1 MGNQFT
7 KVTRNSWGSRIGGSF
22 GGVIVG
28 IILIPL
34 CIWGLWTNEGSK
46 DLSELAK
53 KSVVVS
59 SDSVDSSK
67 DGVFASVSGKLVS
80 EEQIGD
86 DPFMVPGPYI
96 TLDRSV
102 EMYAWKETTSSEEV
116 KDTVGGGSTTT
127 TTYSYSKEWTSM
139 PATSSSFEYPAG
151 HENPTKSIDDA
162 SYKVS
167 AATIGAYTIN
177 PDTIS
182 LPGGDKVDVKPADGI
197 EGFYKNGRYLYNRD
211 GANSA
216 PEVGDMRISFTALKS
231 GTSVTAM
238 GKLNDGAIES
248 YTDESFTEGQRT
260 LYRVFLGTRED
271 AIATLHFEYV
281 LWIWVI
287 RVLGILGLWIGLGL
301 LVDPIV
307 KILDV
312 VGVVGSVADGIMG
325 FVNFFLALAIGGTT
339 IIISMLLHNIYFLIL
354 VFVLIIAGVVYFLRG
369 RSIKALASG
378 LIPSA
383 ATPAASDN
391 TNNTPPK
398 MG

>member
-7 KVTRNSWGSRIGGSF
+7 KVTRNSWGSRIAGSF
-22 GGVIVG
+22 GGVIIG

-34 CIWGLWTNEGSK
+34 CIWGLWSNEGSK

-53 KSVVVS
+53 KSVVVA

-96 TLDRSV
+96 TLDRSA
-102 EMYAWKETTSSEEV
+102 EMYAWKETTSSTEE
-116 KDTVGGGSTTT
+116 KDTVGGGSTTK
-127 TTYSYSKEWTSM
+127 TTYTYSKEWTSS
-139 PATSSSFEYPAG
+139 PATSSSFEYPAE
-151 HENPTKSIDDA
+151 HENPTKSVDDA

-177 PDTIS
+177 PETIS

-197 EGFYKNGRYLYNRD
+197 QGFFKNGRYLYNRE

-216 PEVGDMRISFTALKS
+216 PQVGDMRISFTALKN
-231 GTSVTAM
+231 GASVTAL
-238 GKLNDGAIES
+238 GKLNAGAIES

-287 RVLGILGLWIGLGL
+287 RILGILGLWLGLGL

-312 VGVVGSVADGIMG
+312 VGVIGSVADGIMG

-339 IIISMLLHNIYFLIL
+339 IIIGMLFHNIYFLIL
-354 VFVLIIAGVVYFLRG
+354 IIVLIIAGVVYYLRTH
-369 RSIKALASG
+369 SIKALASG

-383 ATPAASDN
+383 ATPAASDS
-391 TNNTPPK
+391 NNTPPK

>member
-7 KVTRNSWGSRIGGSF
+7 KVTRNSWGSRIAGSF
-22 GGVIVG
+22 GGVIIG

-34 CIWGLWTNEGSK
+34 CIWGLWNNEGTK

-53 KSVVVS
+53 KSVVVA

-96 TLDRSV
+96 TLDRSA
-102 EMYAWKETTSSEEV
+102 EMYAWKETTSSTEE
-116 KDTVGGGSTTT
+116 KDTVGGGSTTK
-127 TTYSYSKEWTSM
+127 TTYTYTKEWTSS
-139 PATSSSFEYPAG
+139 PAASSSFEYPAE

-197 EGFYKNGRYLYNRD
+197 EGFYKNGRYLYNRE

-216 PEVGDMRISFTALKS
+216 PQVGDMRISFTALKN
-231 GTSVTAM
+231 GVSVTAL
-238 GKLNDGAIES
+238 GKLNAGAIES

-281 LWIWVI
+281 WWIWVI
-287 RVLGILGLWIGLGL
+287 RILGILGLWLGLGL

-325 FVNFFLALAIGGTT
+325 FVNFFVALAIGGTT
-339 IIISMLLHNIYFLIL
+339 IIIGMLFHNIYFLIL
-354 VFVLIIAGVVYFLRG
+354 IIVLIIAGVVYYLRTH
-369 RSIKALASG
+369 SIKALASG

-383 ATPAASDN
+383 AAPAASDS
-391 TNNTPPK
+391 NNTPPK
-398 MG
+398 MT

>member
-7 KVTRNSWGSRIGGSF
+7 KVTRNSWGSRIAGSF
-22 GGVIVG
+22 AGVIFG

-34 CIWGLWTNEGSK
+34 CIWGLWSNEGSK

-59 SDSVDSSK
+59 SDSVDASK

-80 EEQIGD
+80 DEQIGD
-86 DPFMVPGPYI
+86 DPYMVPGPYI
-96 TLDRSV
+96 TLDRTA
-102 EMYAWKETTSSEEV
+102 EMYAWKETKQSEET
-116 KDTVGGGSTTT
+116 KDAVGGGSTTT
-127 TTYSYSKEWTSM
+127 TTYTYSKEWTSS
-139 PATSSSFEYPAG
+139 PSASSQFEHPEG
-151 HENPTKSIDDA
+151 HENPSKSIDDA
-162 SYKVS
+162 SFKVS

-197 EGFYKNGRYLYNRD
+197 SGFYKSGRYLYNRD

-216 PEVGDMRISFTALKS
+216 PQVGDMRVSFMALKS
-231 GTSVTAM
+231 GVSVTAM
-238 GKLNDGAIES
+238 GKLNGGAIES
-248 YTDESFTEGQRT
+248 YTDESIADGKRT
-260 LYRVFLGTRED
+260 LYRVFLGTRDD

-281 LWIWVI
+281 FWIWVI
-287 RVLGILGLWIGLGL
+287 RILGILGLWIGLGL

-312 VGVVGSVADGIMG
+312 VGVIGSVADGIMG
-325 FVNFFLALAIGGTT
+325 FVNFFVALAVGGTT
-339 IIISMLLHNIYFLIL
+339 IIIGMLFHNIYFLIL
-354 VFVLIIAGVVYFLRG
+354 ILVLIIAGVVYYLRTH
-369 RSIKALASG
+369 SLKALASG

-383 ATPAASDN
+383 AQPAAASDA
-391 TNNTPPK
+391 NNNPPK
-398 MG
+398 MT

>member
-7 KVTRNSWGSRIGGSF
+7 KVTRNSWGSRIAGSF

-53 KSVVVS
+53 KSVVVA
-59 SDSVDSSK
+59 SDSVDSGK

-86 DPFMVPGPYI
+86 DPFMVPGAYI
-96 TLDRSV
+96 TLDRSA
-102 EMYAWKETTSSEEV
+102 EMYAWKETTSSTEE

-127 TTYSYSKEWTSM
+127 TTYSYSKEWTSS
-139 PATSSSFEYPAG
+139 PATSSSFEYPAE

-177 PDTIS
+177 PETIS

-197 EGFYKNGRYLYNRD
+197 EGFFKNGRYLYNRD

-216 PEVGDMRISFTALKS
+216 PQVGDMRISFTALKS
-231 GTSVTAM
+231 GTSVTAL
-238 GKLNDGAIES
+238 GKLNAGAIES

-260 LYRVFLGTRED
+260 LYRVFIGTRED

-287 RVLGILGLWIGLGL
+287 RILGILGLWIGLGL

-312 VGVVGSVADGIMG
+312 VGVIGSVADGIMG

-339 IIISMLLHNIYFLIL
+339 IIIGMLFHNIYFLIL
-354 VFVLIIAGVVYFLRG
+354 IIVLIIAGVVYYLRTH
-369 RSIKALASG
+369 SIKALASG

-383 ATPAASDN
+383 TTPAASDS
-391 TNNTPPK
+391 NNTPPK

>member
-7 KVTRNSWGSRIGGSF
+7 KVTRNSWGSRIAGSF
-22 GGVIVG
+22 GGVIIG

-34 CIWGLWTNEGSK
+34 CLWGLWSNEGSK
-46 DLSELAK
+46 DLSKLAK
-53 KSVVVS
+53 MSVVVP

-96 TLDRSV
+96 TLDRSA
-102 EMYAWKETTSSEEV
+102 EMYAWKETTSSKEE
-116 KDTVGGGSTTT
+116 KDAVGGGSTTT
-127 TTYSYSKEWTSM
+127 TTYTYSKEWTSS
-139 PATSSSFEYPAG
+139 PATSSSFEHPEG
-151 HENPTKSIDDA
+151 HDNPTKSVDDA

-177 PDTIS
+177 PATIE

-197 EGFYKNGRYLYNRD
+197 QGFFKNGRYLYNRE

-231 GTSVTAM
+231 GVSVTAL
-238 GKLNDGAIES
+238 GKLNAGAIES
-248 YTDESFTEGQRT
+248 YTDESYTEGQRT
-260 LYRVFLGTRED
+260 LYRVFLGTRDD

-281 LWIWVI
+281 LWIWVFRI
-287 RVLGILGLWIGLGL
+287 LGILGLWLGLGL

-312 VGVVGSVADGIMG
+312 VGVIGSVADGIMG
-325 FVNFFLALAIGGTT
+325 FVNFFVALAVGGTT
-339 IIISMLLHNIYFLIL
+339 IIIGMLFHNIYFLIL
-354 VFVLIIAGVVYFLRG
+354 VIALIIAGVVYYLRTH
-369 RSIKALASG
+369 SIKALASG

-383 ATPAASDN
+383 ATPAASDS
-391 TNNTPPK
+391 NNTPPK
-398 MG
+398 MT

>member
-1 MGNQFT
+1 MADQFT
-7 KVTRNSWGSRIGGSF
+7 KVTRNSWGSRIAGSF
-22 GGVIVG
+22 GGVIIG

-34 CIWGLWTNEGSK
+34 CIWGLWNNEGTK

-80 EEQIGD
+80 DEQIGD
-86 DPFMVPGPYI
+86 DPYMVPGPYI
-96 TLDRSV
+96 TLNRSA
-102 EMYAWKETTSSEEV
+102 EMYAWKETTSTKEE

-127 TTYSYSKEWTSM
+127 TTYSYSKEWTSS
-139 PATSSSFEYPAG
+139 PATSSSFEHPEG
-151 HENPTKSIDDA
+151 HDNPTKSVDDA

-177 PDTIS
+177 PDTIE

-197 EGFYKNGRYLYNRD
+197 QGFFKGGRYLYNRE

-216 PEVGDMRISFTALKS
+216 PQVGDMRISFTALKS
-231 GTSVTAM
+231 GVSVTAM
-238 GKLNDGAIES
+238 GKLNAGAIES
-248 YTDESFTEGQRT
+248 YTDESFTDGKRT

-281 LWIWVI
+281 MWIWII
-287 RVLGILGLWIGLGL
+287 RILGILGLWLGLGL

-312 VGVVGSVADGIMG
+312 VGVIGSVADGIMG
-325 FVNFFLALAIGGTT
+325 FVNFFVALAVGGTT
-339 IIISMLLHNIYFLIL
+339 IIIGMLFHNIYFLIL
-354 VFVLIIAGVVYFLRG
+354 IIALIIAGVVYYLRTH
-369 RSIKALASG
+369 SLKALASG

-383 ATPAASDN
+383 ATPAASDS
-391 TNNTPPK
+391 NNTPPK
-398 MG
+398 MT